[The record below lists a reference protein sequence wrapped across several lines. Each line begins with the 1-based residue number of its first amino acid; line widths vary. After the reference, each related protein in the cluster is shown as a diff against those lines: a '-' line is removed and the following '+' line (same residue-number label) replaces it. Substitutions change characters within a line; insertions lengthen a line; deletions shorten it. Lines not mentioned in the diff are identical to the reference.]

1 MSVESQASSERI
13 NLVYRSSGPDGDKD
27 VELPFRLLVLGNF
40 SSNKKDVVEFIE
52 KKTINITLDNFS
64 KVMESLEPSIDLKV
78 DDKLTEIEDAEKL
91 KFSFS
96 FTSIDD
102 FSPQYFVKQS
112 EVLSQLVDLR
122 QQLHDILESVDP
134 EQSLDDFCETLTES
148 ISKQFLDSMLN
159 DGESLNTGLLDL
171 CITELDDRLGEQLD
185 EILHHPD
192 FQEIE
197 AIWRSLYFLIERTK
211 FSENCVIEILD
222 VSRDELIEDLEDAPE
237 ITQSQLYNIVYTK
250 EFGQFGGKPYSAFVG
265 AYEFGPDAES
275 VWLLSQIASVA
286 AMSHAPF
293 LSAPSSELF
302 DISSFSDFARLRDLA
317 ANFEQPRFV
326 KWNNFRKSEDARY
339 VGLALPG
346 FKLRPSYSDSNPIK
360 IFKYKEKI
368 RKKEKGLWG
377 NAAFAFATRLMASF
391 ANTRWCID
399 VSGAQHGKV
408 EGLNMLDSQNVAT
421 REKNIPTEILIS
433 DRKIS
438 ELINWGF
445 IPLSIHKG
453 DDNAAFYGA
462 GSVQALK
469 EFANTDVGRNA
480 ELNHQLGAQLPYLFI
495 VSRLS
500 HYIKMMQR
508 EHIGSW
514 NKGPDI
520 EKELNGWIRNYVTD
534 MDNPTEAVRIR
545 RPLRQAKVTVSDVDG
560 KSDWYMI
567 SLTVTPH
574 LKYMG
579 SQFTL
584 NETGK
589 LDKN

>member
-27 VELPFRLLVLGNF
+27 VELPFRLLVLGDF
-40 SSNKKDVVEFIE
+40 SSANEDDVFID
-52 KKTINITLDNFS
+52 KPTININLNNFS
-64 KVMESLEPSIDLKV
+64 NVMQSLSVNV
-78 DDKLTEIEDAEKL
+78 DILVEDKLTEIEDADKL
-91 KFSFS
+91 TFSFK
-96 FTSIDD
+96 FESIND
-102 FSPQYFVKQS
+102 FNPENFVAQS
-112 EVLSQLVDLR
+112 EILSTLTNLR
-122 QQLHDILESVDP
+122 QQLLDILENKNS
-134 EQSLDDFCETLTES
+134 ESSLELFVSNLNDG
-148 ISKQFLDSMLN
+148 IAQQFLDSMVMN
-159 DGESLNTGLLDL
+159 DEPLTTGLLDL
-171 CITELDDRLGEQLD
+171 CITELDERLGEQLD
-185 EILHHPD
+185 CILHHTK
-192 FQEIE
+192 FQELE
-197 AIWRSLYFLIERTK
+197 SIWRSLYFLVERTK
-211 FSENCVIEILD
+211 FSENCIIEILD
-222 VSRDELIEDLEDAPE
+222 VSKRSLIEDLEDAPE
-237 ITQSQLYNIVYTK
+237 ITQSELYNIVYTK
-250 EFGQFGGKPYSAFVG
+250 EFGQFGGKPYTAMIG
-265 AYEFGPDAES
+265 AYEFGPGAED
-275 VWLLSQIASVA
+275 VWLLAQIASVS

-293 LSAPSSELF
+293 LSAPSAELF
-302 DISSFSDFARLRDLA
+302 DIDSFKDFARLRDLS
-317 ANFEQPRFV
+317 ANFEQPRFL
-326 KWNNFRKSEDARY
+326 KWNNFRNSEDARY

-346 FKLRPSYSDSNPIK
+346 FMLRAQYSDSNPIR
-360 IFKYKEKI
+360 IFKYTEKY
-368 RKKEKGLWG
+368 RKKDKGLWG
-377 NAAFAFATRLMASF
+377 NAAFAFATRLLASF
-391 ANTRWCID
+391 AYSRWCLDI
-399 VSGAQHGKV
+399 SGSEHGKV
-408 EGLNMLDSQNVAT
+408 EGLNMVESQNMAT
-421 REKNIPTEILIS
+421 REKKIPTEILIS

-438 ELINWGF
+438 ELVSWGF

-453 DDNAAFYGA
+453 DDSAAFYGA

-469 EFANTDVGRNA
+469 EFANTDIGRLA
-480 ELNHQLGAQLPYLFI
+480 ELNHSLGSQLPYLFI

-520 EKELNGWIRNYVTD
+520 EKELNSWIRNYVTD
-534 MDNPTEAVRIR
+534 MDNPTESVRIR